1 MELPSSLR
9 ATAKDAIRKVLLELK
24 SASEKFIFNFQQQ
37 TSHKTSNLYDVFAF
51 TSCISEEGRP
61 EDLHLEAFE
70 LLTVAEPSTPSTS
83 WLSSQEAG

>member
-1 MELPSSLR
+1 VELPSSLR
-9 ATAKDAIRKVLLELK
+9 ATAKDAIRKVLLEMK

-37 TSHKTSNLYDVFAF
+37 SHETSNLYDVFAF